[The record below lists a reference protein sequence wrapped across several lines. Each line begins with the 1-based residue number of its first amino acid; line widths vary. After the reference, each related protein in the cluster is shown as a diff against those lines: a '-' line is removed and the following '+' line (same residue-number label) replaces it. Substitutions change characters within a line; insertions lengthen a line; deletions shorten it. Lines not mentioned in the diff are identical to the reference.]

1 MHESYMSE
9 TPMSFDTHKSI
20 KFLIKKGI
28 KESQAESIVEVVNQ
42 SRDHDFSRLA
52 TKEQLKGVEKE
63 LRGEIRSVREEVK
76 LVEERLRGEITAVRG
91 EITAV
96 RGEII
101 SAKFDILKWMIPLLI
116 TILLSIIGVFF
127 KH

>member
-91 EITAV
+91 EI
-96 RGEII
+96 I